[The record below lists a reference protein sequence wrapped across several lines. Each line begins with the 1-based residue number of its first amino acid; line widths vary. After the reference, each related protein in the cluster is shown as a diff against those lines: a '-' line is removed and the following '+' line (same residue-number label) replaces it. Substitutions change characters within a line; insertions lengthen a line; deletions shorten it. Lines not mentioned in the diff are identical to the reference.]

1 LTAFWAGDVSGLQPF
16 GSWVVGYLGL
26 RPRLVWGAP
35 LALDGVGCE
44 LVTYGLQGFGMRTKK
59 YDAAEFLTDDETISA
74 YLTEAL
80 ESDDPRY
87 IAKALGAVARARGG
101 IAQLARDTGIAREAL
116 YRALSE
122 TGNPELG
129 TVLKVVHALG
139 VRLSATLVA

>member
-1 LTAFWAGDVSGLQPF
+1 MALKTAPYDV
-16 GSWVVGYLGL
+16 
-26 RPRLVWGAP
+26 A
-35 LALDGVGCE
+35 D
-44 LVTYGLQGFGMRTKK
+44 
-59 YDAAEFLTDDETISA
+59 FLTDEETISA

-101 IAQLARDTGIAREAL
+101 MAQLARETGIAREAL

-129 TVLKVVHALG
+129 TALRVMHALR
-139 VRLSATLVA
+139 VRLTAQIEA